1 VIKDLKF
8 TVNQAVEPMEKG
20 IYKFNEK
27 IVQWRGSKDDSDMPM
42 PPPEREPI
50 RGIDDP
56 LLGGST
62 SDSGVSRG
70 KRHRRFASLAEPNQ
84 SAESRT
90 GWSED
95 GFQIHGSRWTT
106 RRN

>member
-1 VIKDLKF
+1 
-8 TVNQAVEPMEKG
+8 MEKG

-27 IVQWRGSKDDSDMPM
+27 IVRWRSKDDSDMPAT
-42 PPPEREPI
+42 PPEPPLI

-62 SDSGVSRG
+62 SDSGFPRG
-70 KRHRRFASLAEPNQ
+70 KRHRRFASSSEPNQ
-84 SAESRT
+84 SAESQT
-90 GWSED
+90 EWSED